1 MANADILVITHAA
14 FMRACWAFGAGN
26 ESRWDTYHAW
36 SGGKRH
42 LIVVDEAL
50 LNSVSHHRVTSKDI
64 ELVLRAI
71 PHEDRD
77 KFVGAIKTLTKL
89 QGYLDNQEQKHVL
102 GDDQTVTLWAE
113 GSPKHALEIEALH
126 EALGS
131 VEFDPDLFAENAA
144 HNVSTVLEAVQVML
158 EEFAYYHRSGAQHT
172 LNSARY
178 IIPKGMPGVLVLDA
192 TARSNV
198 TYELLGG
205 GVMFA
210 EVPSGIRNY
219 DNVTLHVARTASGMG
234 KTKMEKTKQTRM
246 PRLAAE
252 LAKELPKD
260 RKVFLCVHKCV
271 RIGTHVQHRC
281 HAPACWI
288 LGRG

>member
-1 MANADILVITHAA
+1 M
-14 FMRACWAFGAGN
+14 
-26 ESRWDTYHAW
+26 
-36 SGGKRH
+36 
-42 LIVVDEAL
+42 
-50 LNSVSHHRVTSKDI
+50 
-64 ELVLRAI
+64 
-71 PHEDRD
+71 
-77 KFVGAIKTLTKL
+77 
-89 QGYLDNQEQKHVL
+89 
-102 GDDQTVTLWAE
+102 TLWAE

-271 RIGTHVQHRC
+271 KDLALTYSTDAMPLRVGYWGAVDGSNEWADCDVAVIFGLFWQDPTRPINNVFAIDGPKDSRGSKRPDTAPTRISWRSSRRRMFQL
-281 HAPACWI
+281 P
-288 LGRG
+288 